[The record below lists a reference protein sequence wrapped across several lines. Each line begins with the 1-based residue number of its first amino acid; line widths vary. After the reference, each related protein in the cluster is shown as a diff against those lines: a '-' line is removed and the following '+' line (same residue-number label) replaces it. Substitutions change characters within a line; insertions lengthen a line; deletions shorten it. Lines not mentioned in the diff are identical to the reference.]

1 MQGWADK
8 VPPEYREEFEE
19 RAAIME
25 HEAGMSRAEAE
36 KWAAMRILQREG
48 LQWIGAGDSTLT
60 SPDK

>member
-25 HEAGMSRAEAE
+25 HEAGMTRKEAE
-36 KWAAMRILQREG
+36 RRAAMRILQREG
-48 LQWIGAGDSTLT
+48 LQWIGAGDSMLT